1 MVLRGRTL
9 VSPLLTPEALS
20 RLLDEHGGALVLF
33 AAQWTDSPDDCVQ
46 EAFIELTR
54 QKELPRC
61 ITAWLYR
68 VARNK
73 AISMSRS
80 AWRRRRHETLAAAL
94 VPAWTCDEDRPPVEK
109 EELAAALQ
117 SLDEGLRE
125 VIVARLWGGLN
136 FEQIAEVVGA
146 SISTA
151 HRRYEAGLKALRER
165 LKLPCPIKTAIC
177 PK

>member
-1 MVLRGRTL
+1 
-9 VSPLLTPEALS
+9 VSQTLTPELLS

-54 QKELPRC
+54 QPELPHC
-61 ITAWLYR
+61 LAAWLYR
-68 VARNK
+68 VTRNK

-94 VPAWTCDEDRPPVEK
+94 IPAWTCEEDRPPVER

-117 SLDEGLRE
+117 SLDEELRE
-125 VIVARLWGGLN
+125 VIVARIWGGLN
-136 FEQIAEVVGA
+136 FGQIAEAVGT
-146 SISTA
+146 SSSTA
-151 HRRYEAGLKALRER
+151 HRRYETGLAALRER
-165 LKLPCPIKTAIC
+165 LGLIC
-177 PK
+177 PAKKTTGNCPAK